1 MVITNKLAVID
12 RQIPSPHPQNAR
24 TRCKAFAT
32 VLSRKTIFAFSVPKA
47 VETSETDQHS
57 ADIPLPPRF
66 LRAGSRRVAP
76 KHRVAYAWLFSLVV
90 HASLLSLT
98 FTGQGFG
105 LLGFSALWRDRR
117 VDASALQVFLAPK
130 PVEPTEPVALA
141 TPVTDAAPK
150 PAPVVARIEKKPEP
164 ETKAEAETSPA
175 PEPKGAAKSS
185 VKHQPA
191 PENTSTLKL
200 DKALAISVPLPA
212 PPAPPAAAD
221 APPILAVER
230 TLNPA
235 FVTPA
240 ASPAPAPEPLSND
253 TAAQEAAKLEAA
265 RVQAAKLEA
274 EQKEAARVELA
285 KQEALREEAARVESA
300 KIAALRAETA
310 KQESA
315 RLEATRNEAARREAA
330 AVELAKQEAAQ
341 RAEATRLEAARVEV
355 AKLAVLAT
363 QRAEAAKQEAAKQEA
378 ARADAAKLAA
388 DKEEEARREARRQA
402 MGRQLNEEAARRDAV
417 QRGPN
422 ADSTKQLPYSYG
434 SIRRARLWGRTDPNT
449 ELVNYAEAWARKIQ
463 FNTPVD
469 AVQNIAKQKYT
480 NPMVTVALRS
490 DGSVESITFVAS
502 SGVADI
508 DEAIR
513 RMVHRQANYPAF
525 PSALAR
531 DYDVVEI
538 RRTWHFDSAVRIY

>member
-1 MVITNKLAVID
+1 M
-12 RQIPSPHPQNAR
+12 
-24 TRCKAFAT
+24 
-32 VLSRKTIFAFSVPKA
+32 
-47 VETSETDQHS
+47 ETSETDQPS
-57 ADIPLPPRF
+57 PRIPLPPR
-66 LRAGSRRVAP
+66 LSPSGSRSVTPQR
-76 KHRVAYAWLFSLVV
+76 RVAYAWLFSLLV

-105 LLGFSALWRDRR
+105 LPGFSALWRDRR
-117 VDASALQVFLAPK
+117 AEASALQVFLAPK
-130 PVEPTEPVALA
+130 RVEPTEPVALA

-164 ETKAEAETSPA
+164 ETKAEAETPPA
-175 PEPKGAAKSS
+175 PEPKGASKSV
-185 VKHQPA
+185 VKIQPA
-191 PENTSTLKL
+191 PETTSTLKL

-212 PPAPPAAAD
+212 PPTAPAIAPTTTE
-221 APPILAVER
+221 APPILAVDR
-230 TLNPA
+230 TLNPT

-240 ASPAPAPEPLSND
+240 ASPTPAPEPLSND
-253 TAAQEAAKLEAA
+253 TAAHEAAKVEAA
-265 RVQAAKLEA
+265 RVQAAKQEA
-274 EQKEAARVELA
+274 EQKEEARVELA
-285 KQEALREEAARVESA
+285 KEALREEAARVESA

-330 AVELAKQEAAQ
+330 AVEVARQEAAKLAAQ
-341 RAEATRLEAARVEV
+341 RAEAARLEAARVEV
-355 AKLAVLAT
+355 AKLAALAT
-363 QRAEAAKQEAAKQEA
+363 QRAEAAKQEAAKQDA

-417 QRGPN
+417 QRGAN

-469 AVQNIAKQKYT
+469 VVQNIAKQKYT